1 MRIGTKMKTW
11 QQSAPKEIV
20 VILDQCF
27 YCLSALTFKQFL
39 LWWPRFSRI
48 ADALVNRLALII
60 QASAYSES
68 PLKLHMKKNP
78 DSGNTAHRIVFVTGK
93 GGVGKSSVAAATAL
107 QFARQGKS
115 VLLVE
120 LGSRSFYGP
129 FLGLPVTDEPL
140 QWRNN
145 VQVARWD
152 VEGSLREYITHYLIF
167 KSAANMVL
175 NNTVMQALIG
185 AAPSLSEIAI
195 LGKLTA
201 PMLNDWY
208 KRDVDVVVVD
218 AYATGQFM
226 TLLRAPRGFAA
237 IAANGSLHRQ
247 SRAITKILSDPAVC
261 EYRLVT
267 LAEEMPVSEACEMYA
282 SIKAETGIQPTLYC
296 NRMLDIPALPL
307 AQTPCAASLF
317 LDQMQRIAS
326 RQSKSLQRLAETGTH
341 AVHALP
347 MVPVLQVNALLDRL
361 ADALTLTQAE
371 AACST

>member
-1 MRIGTKMKTW
+1 MKTHP
-11 QQSAPKEIV
+11 STTCK
-20 VILDQCF
+20 
-27 YCLSALTFKQFL
+27 T
-39 LWWPRFSRI
+39 
-48 ADALVNRLALII
+48 
-60 QASAYSES
+60 
-68 PLKLHMKKNP
+68 
-78 DSGNTAHRIVFVTGK
+78 HRIVFVTGK

-107 QFARQGKS
+107 EFARQGKS

-120 LGSRSFYGP
+120 LGSRSFYGS
-129 FLGLPVTDEPL
+129 FLGLPVTDVPVL
-140 QWRNN
+140 WRDNI
-145 VQVARWD
+145 QVARWD

-195 LGKLTA
+195 LGKITA

-247 SRAITKILSDPAVC
+247 SRAITKILSDASLC

-267 LAEEMPVSEACEMYA
+267 LAEEMPITEACEMA
-282 SIKAETGIQPTLYC
+282 VNIQAETGIQPAIYC
-296 NRMLDIPALPL
+296 NRMLSIPDAPPS
-307 AQTPCAASLF
+307 QRCAPESLF
-317 LDQMQRIAS
+317 EVQMQRIRE
-326 RQSKSLQRLAETGTH
+326 RQISSLERLAQSGGGR
-341 AVHALP
+341 VSALP
-347 MVPVLQVNALLDRL
+347 MVPLVHVNTMLERL
-361 ADALTLTQAE
+361 ADALVVCQGS
-371 AACST
+371 AA

>member
-1 MRIGTKMKTW
+1 MNKHLESG
-11 QQSAPKEIV
+11 
-20 VILDQCF
+20 
-27 YCLSALTFKQFL
+27 
-39 LWWPRFSRI
+39 I
-48 ADALVNRLALII
+48 A
-60 QASAYSES
+60 
-68 PLKLHMKKNP
+68 K
-78 DSGNTAHRIVFVTGK
+78 HRIVFVTGK

-120 LGSRSFYGP
+120 LGSRSFYGA
-129 FLGLPVTDEPL
+129 FLDLPVADVPVL
-140 QWRNN
+140 WRDSI
-145 VQVARWD
+145 QVARWD

-267 LAEEMPVSEACEMYA
+267 LAEEMPVSEACEMVA
-282 SIKAETGIQPTLYC
+282 SIYAETGIRPTLYC
-296 NRMLDIPALPL
+296 NRMLDIPALPGE
-307 AQTPCAASLF
+307 AAPEAALF
-317 LDQMQRIAS
+317 LEQMQRIAS
-326 RQSKSLQRLAETGTH
+326 RQTKSLQRLAEAGAH
-341 AVHALP
+341 AVHTLP
-347 MVPVLQVNALLDRL
+347 MVPVLQVNALLERL
-361 ADALTLTQAE
+361 ADALTDTVSATQTE
-371 AACST
+371 AVCSN

>member
-1 MRIGTKMKTW
+1 MKNHTE
-11 QQSAPKEIV
+11 P
-20 VILDQCF
+20 
-27 YCLSALTFKQFL
+27 
-39 LWWPRFSRI
+39 
-48 ADALVNRLALII
+48 
-60 QASAYSES
+60 AS
-68 PLKLHMKKNP
+68 
-78 DSGNTAHRIVFVTGK
+78 TAHRIVFVTGK

-107 QFARQGKS
+107 EFAREGKS

-120 LGSRSFYGP
+120 LGSRSFFGP
-129 FLGLPVTDEPL
+129 FLGLPVTGEPV
-140 QWRNN
+140 QWREHI
-145 VQVARWD
+145 QVARWD

-195 LGKLTA
+195 LGKVTA

-267 LAEEMPVSEACEMYA
+267 LAEEMPVTEACEMVT
-282 SIKAETGIQPTLYC
+282 SIHAETGMCPTIYC
-296 NRMLDIPALPL
+296 NRMLTIPELQLSHTGAPL
-307 AQTPCAASLF
+307 SLF
-317 LDQMQRIAS
+317 EDQMQHIGE
-326 RQSKSLQRLAETGTH
+326 RQRHSMDRLTH
-341 AVHALP
+341 SGAKAVHALP
-347 MVPVLQVNALLDRL
+347 MVPLIHVNTLLDRL
-361 ADALTLTQAE
+361 ADALVSVQGV
-371 AACST
+371 AA

>member
-1 MRIGTKMKTW
+1 MKIN
-11 QQSAPKEIV
+11 SA
-20 VILDQCF
+20 
-27 YCLSALTFKQFL
+27 S
-39 LWWPRFSRI
+39 
-48 ADALVNRLALII
+48 
-60 QASAYSES
+60 
-68 PLKLHMKKNP
+68 
-78 DSGNTAHRIVFVTGK
+78 TAHRIVFVTGK

-107 QFARQGKS
+107 EFARQGKS

-120 LGSRSFYGP
+120 LGSRSFYGS
-129 FLGLPVTDEPL
+129 FLGLPVTDVPVL
-140 QWRNN
+140 WRDNI
-145 VQVARWD
+145 QVARWD

-195 LGKLTA
+195 LGKITA

-247 SRAITKILSDPAVC
+247 SRAITKILSDAALC

-267 LAEEMPVSEACEMYA
+267 LAEEMPITEACEMA
-282 SIKAETGIQPTLYC
+282 VSIQAETGIQPDIYC
-296 NRMLDIPALPL
+296 NRMLSIPDAPHSQRF
-307 AQTPCAASLF
+307 APESLF
-317 LDQMQRIAS
+317 EVQMQRIRE
-326 RQSKSLQRLAETGTH
+326 RQISSLERLAQSGGGRVST
-341 AVHALP
+341 LP
-347 MVPVLQVNALLDRL
+347 MVPLVHVNTMLERL
-361 ADALTLTQAE
+361 ADALVVCQGS
-371 AACST
+371 AA